1 MLFFYSEIRIWSSP
15 LSHAHANW
23 PSTLEEKT
31 PGPSPVLMSLSDK
44 LCHRKISTK
53 PSCKIH
59 TLEAFRQEC
68 YIKQSFSMLIMQCLY
83 TFQPSSVNWE
93 QCDTKTIKPLNYI
106 ESAIYKKNP
115 WWLSKPVGNCLECF
129 ASSSVPQVLS
139 VVLQTFWDQTQFHWL
154 TACLLIAHPELLICN
169 LSSLLL
175 SRTSGLWAKANV
187 AFQAAIQQSSH
198 MFISYQSR
206 YFTSNTRRH
215 FETQ

>member
-15 LSHAHANW
+15 LSHAHPNW

-106 ESAIYKKNP
+106 ESAIYKKTPDDCPNLWGIVWSVLLP
-115 WWLSKPVGNCLECF
+115 LLFLKFFLLFFKPFEIKLN
-129 ASSSVPQVLS
+129 
-139 VVLQTFWDQTQFHWL
+139 
-154 TACLLIAHPELLICN
+154 
-169 LSSLLL
+169 
-175 SRTSGLWAKANV
+175 
-187 AFQAAIQQSSH
+187 
-198 MFISYQSR
+198 FIG
-206 YFTSNTRRH
+206 
-215 FETQ
+215 